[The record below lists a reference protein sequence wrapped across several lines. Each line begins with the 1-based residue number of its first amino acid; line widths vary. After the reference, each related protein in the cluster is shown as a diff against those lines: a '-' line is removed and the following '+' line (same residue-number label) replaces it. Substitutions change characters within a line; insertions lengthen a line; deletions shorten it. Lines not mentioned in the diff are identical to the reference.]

1 MTLPSRS
8 SSPSLNVDCAG
19 KVWTLTLNR
28 PDKRNA
34 LSADLVEAFDRGR
47 AGRGTGPGR
56 FTDSAR

>member
-34 LSADLVEAFDRGR
+34 RLRAAQRGGSG
-47 AGRGTGPGR
+47 AALYPH
-56 FTDSAR
+56 